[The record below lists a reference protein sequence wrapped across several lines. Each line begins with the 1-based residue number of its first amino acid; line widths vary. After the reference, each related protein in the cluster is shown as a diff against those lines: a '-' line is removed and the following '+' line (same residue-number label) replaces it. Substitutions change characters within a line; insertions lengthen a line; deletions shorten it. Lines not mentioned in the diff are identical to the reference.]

1 MLLKMY
7 LHFQYVLKW
16 TLSLKIMFK
25 IVCND
30 VLEKNQSH
38 FLSWI
43 ILM

>member
-30 VLEKNQSH
+30 VLDQSH